1 LSRCVRL
8 RIRLGISPITL
19 VKMEESQEPLD
30 LGLWLNTDLIRRQ
43 NFLKRQFIGILEEVA
58 NSIPVSDLGTISLRS
73 RGSKISKGNDLLGL
87 PYLVLDLIRDF
98 DSLEGA
104 NIRLLNWFGTGF
116 FITVLM
122 GKNRRNPATPFLEE
136 GFSFGL
142 SENKWDYPDLILNKN
157 QTRDPNTILT
167 AETGFHLWIK
177 SFEIQK
183 DPSVNA
189 LSLTGEVK
197 KILGIL
203 RLPG

>member
-1 LSRCVRL
+1 
-8 RIRLGISPITL
+8 
-19 VKMEESQEPLD
+19 MEESQEQLD

-43 NFLKRQFIGILEEVA
+43 NFLKRQFIGILEEIA
-58 NSIPVSDLGTISLRS
+58 NSISNHEFEDISVRS
-73 RGSKISKGNDLLGL
+73 RGSKISKGNDLLGR

-98 DSLEGA
+98 DSLEGV

-116 FITVLM
+116 FVTVLL
-122 GKNRRNPATPFLEE
+122 GKNRMNPVLPFLEE

-189 LSLTGEVK
+189 LSLTRELK

-203 RLPG
+203 RLRREQSEN

>member
-1 LSRCVRL
+1 
-8 RIRLGISPITL
+8 
-19 VKMEESQEPLD
+19 MEESQAPLD

-58 NSIPVSDLGTISLRS
+58 NSISNHEFEDISARS
-73 RGSKISKGNDLLGL
+73 RGSKISKGNDLLGR

-98 DSLEGA
+98 GSLEGT

-116 FITVLM
+116 FVTVLM
-122 GKNRRNPATPFLEE
+122 GKNRRNPVEPFLKQE
-136 GFSFGL
+136 FSFGL

-157 QTRDPNTILT
+157 QTRDPNVILT
-167 AETGFHLWIK
+167 SETGFHLWIK

-183 DPSVNA
+183 DPSVNT
-189 LSLTGEVK
+189 LSLTREVK

-203 RLPG
+203 RLRREQSEN